1 MDGAAVG
8 VEAGV
13 EAGGVLDVVVK
24 AGVKS
29 GVGAGGVKA
38 GTGGVVLFAGMDIP
52 KTAFAFIEFVF
63 PFVASLLCLIIMPPL
78 GPTTR
83 SP

>member
-1 MDGAAVG
+1 VTEAGVAGTGVKAGAGG
-8 VEAGV
+8 VEAG
-13 EAGGVLDVVVK
+13 VK

-29 GVGAGGVKA
+29 GVKAGAGGDELLA
-38 GTGGVVLFAGMDIP
+38 GAGMDIP